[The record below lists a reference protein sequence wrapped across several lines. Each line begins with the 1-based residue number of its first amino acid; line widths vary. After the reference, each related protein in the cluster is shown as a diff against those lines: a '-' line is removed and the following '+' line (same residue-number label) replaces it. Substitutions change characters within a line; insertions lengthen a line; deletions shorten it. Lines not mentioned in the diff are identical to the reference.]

1 MTLRDSVRSLVI
13 RFAQLLDEEDYCFNN
28 QIDRNRISNVLTNI
42 LEDDNNNIYDDETIT
57 GNRMNSVLDR
67 ITENCLNDDDDD
79 DNNSGSN
86 NRP

>member
-1 MTLRDSVRSLVI
+1 MTLRDSARALVI

-42 LEDDNNNIYDDETIT
+42 LEDNNIYDDETIT
-57 GNRMNSVLDR
+57 GNRVNSVLDR
-67 ITENCLNDDDDD
+67 ITEDCLDDDDDD
-79 DNNSGSN
+79 DNN

>member
-1 MTLRDSVRSLVI
+1 MTLRNSARSLVI

-42 LEDDNNNIYDDETIT
+42 LEDNNIIYDDETIT
-57 GNRMNSVLDR
+57 GNQVNSLLDR

-79 DNNSGSN
+79 DDNNSGNS

>member
-1 MTLRDSVRSLVI
+1 MTLRDSARALVI

-42 LEDDNNNIYDDETIT
+42 LEDNNIYDDETIT
-57 GNRMNSVLDR
+57 GNRVNSVLDR
-67 ITENCLNDDDDD
+67 ITEDCLDDYDD
-79 DNNSGSN
+79 DNN

>member
-1 MTLRDSVRSLVI
+1 L
-13 RFAQLLDEEDYCFNN
+13 CFNN

-57 GNRMNSVLDR
+57 GNRVNCVLDR

-79 DNNSGSN
+79 DNNNNNSGNS

>member
-1 MTLRDSVRSLVI
+1 M
-13 RFAQLLDEEDYCFNN
+13 CFNN

-42 LEDDNNNIYDDETIT
+42 LEDDDDNIYDDETIT

-79 DNNSGSN
+79 NNNSGNS

>member
-1 MTLRDSVRSLVI
+1 M
-13 RFAQLLDEEDYCFNN
+13 CFNN

-42 LEDDNNNIYDDETIT
+42 LEDDDDNIYDDETIT
-57 GNRMNSVLDR
+57 GNRVNSVLDR

-79 DNNSGSN
+79 NNNSGNS

>member
-1 MTLRDSVRSLVI
+1 M
-13 RFAQLLDEEDYCFNN
+13 CFNN

-42 LEDDNNNIYDDETIT
+42 LEDNNIIYDDETIT
-57 GNRMNSVLDR
+57 GNWVNSMLDR

-79 DNNSGSN
+79 DDNNSGNS

>member
-1 MTLRDSVRSLVI
+1 M
-13 RFAQLLDEEDYCFNN
+13 CFNN

-42 LEDDNNNIYDDETIT
+42 LEDDDNNIYDDETIT

-79 DNNSGSN
+79 NNNSGNS

>member
-1 MTLRDSVRSLVI
+1 M
-13 RFAQLLDEEDYCFNN
+13 CFNN

-42 LEDDNNNIYDDETIT
+42 LEDNNNNIYDDETIT
-57 GNRMNSVLDR
+57 GNRVNSVLDR

-79 DNNSGSN
+79 DNNSGNS

>member
-1 MTLRDSVRSLVI
+1 MTLRDSARVLVI

-42 LEDDNNNIYDDETIT
+42 LEDNNIYDDETIT
-57 GNRMNSVLDR
+57 GNRVNSVLDR
-67 ITENCLNDDDDD
+67 ITEDCLDDDDD
-79 DNNSGSN
+79 DNN

>member
-1 MTLRDSVRSLVI
+1 MTLRDSARALVI

-42 LEDDNNNIYDDETIT
+42 LEDNNIYDDETIT
-57 GNRMNSVLDR
+57 GNRVNSVLDR
-67 ITENCLNDDDDD
+67 ITEDCLDDDDD
-79 DNNSGSN
+79 DNN

>member
-1 MTLRDSVRSLVI
+1 M
-13 RFAQLLDEEDYCFNN
+13 CFNN

-57 GNRMNSVLDR
+57 GNRVNGMLDR
-67 ITENCLNDDDDD
+67 ITENCLNDNDDD
-79 DNNSGSN
+79 DNNSGNS

>member
-1 MTLRDSVRSLVI
+1 L
-13 RFAQLLDEEDYCFNN
+13 CFNN

-42 LEDDNNNIYDDETIT
+42 LEDDDNNIYDDETIT

-79 DNNSGSN
+79 NNNSGNS

>member
-1 MTLRDSVRSLVI
+1 M
-13 RFAQLLDEEDYCFNN
+13 CFNN

-42 LEDDNNNIYDDETIT
+42 LEDNNIYDDKTIT
-57 GNRMNSVLDR
+57 GNQVNSMLDR

-79 DNNSGSN
+79 DNNSGNS

>member
-1 MTLRDSVRSLVI
+1 MTLRDSARALVI

-42 LEDDNNNIYDDETIT
+42 LEDNNIYDDETIT
-57 GNRMNSVLDR
+57 GNRVNSVLDR
-67 ITENCLNDDDDD
+67 ITENCLDDDDD
-79 DNNSGSN
+79 DNN

>member
-1 MTLRDSVRSLVI
+1 L
-13 RFAQLLDEEDYCFNN
+13 CFNN

-42 LEDDNNNIYDDETIT
+42 LEDDDDNIYDDETIT
-57 GNRMNSVLDR
+57 GNRVNSVLDR

-79 DNNSGSN
+79 NNNSGNS

>member
-1 MTLRDSVRSLVI
+1 M
-13 RFAQLLDEEDYCFNN
+13 CFNN

-79 DNNSGSN
+79 NNNSGNS